1 MTSVNTNIAG
11 LTAQYNLKNVNR
23 DMETTME
30 RLSTGKKINS
40 AGDDA
45 AGLAIV
51 SRMRTQIN
59 GLNQSIRNANDGISL
74 VKTSE
79 GAINEVSNMLQRM
92 RELAVQASSGTNSDA
107 DQATLD
113 LEVQQLKTEIDRI
126 ATSTQFNSMNLLDG
140 TFARTLQIGDKAGHS
155 LDVSLESVKIA
166 DLGMGSSSTGGS
178 SVVGARINVGSD
190 LLLDGAV
197 VEGTVKINGQDVGAI
212 AIAPTS

>member
-113 LEVQQLKTEIDRI
+113 LEIQQLKTEIDRI

-166 DLGMGSSSTGGS
+166 DLGM
-178 SVVGARINVGSD
+178 
-190 LLLDGAV
+190 
-197 VEGTVKINGQDVGAI
+197 
-212 AIAPTS
+212 

>member
-1 MTSVNTNIAG
+1 
-11 LTAQYNLKNVNR
+11 
-23 DMETTME
+23 ME

-51 SRMRTQIN
+51 SRMATQIN

-113 LEVQQLKTEIDRI
+113 LEVQQLKVEIDRI
-126 ATSTQFNSMNLLDG
+126 ASSTQFNSQNVLDG
-140 TFARTLQIGDKAGHS
+140 TFNKALQIGDRPGHT
-155 LDVSLESVKIA
+155 LDLNLGSVKTSS
-166 DLGMGSSSTGGS
+166 LGMGASSAGGTS
-178 SVVGARINVGSD
+178 LVSGRISATAAAAGD
-190 LLLDGAV
+190 LLLDYSAGIQ
-197 VEGTVKINGQDVGAI
+197 EGV
-212 AIAPTS
+212 